1 MKEFFESKNTKD
13 LMQDVCN
20 LFGVKQSIVKQ
31 IWDYTLFSWF
41 MKLSSQEGPVRKIE
55 IPYIGTLSVSV
66 KDEEEDANGNLITN
80 TESSIELNPEFSKM
94 LGQIDA
100 EAETELSE
108 FIEEQY
114 IKPVTENV
122 IDSY

>member
-1 MKEFFESKNTKD
+1 
-13 LMQDVCN
+13 MQDVCS

-41 MKLSSQEGPVRKIE
+41 MKLSGQEGPVRKIE